1 MKNYKVQAIMKFTDK
16 EENGIKR
23 NVGDEFET
31 TKERYEYLK
40 FKNAVKLIEVQ
51 EAIDNFVEEE
61 ITEEE
66 VQAVASAIIEEAEEQ
81 NKTVEEVVNEIIE
94 ESKEE
99 AKPKFKKK
107 KSSKK

>member
-40 FKNAVKLIEVQ
+40 FKNAVKLIEIQ
-51 EAIDNFVEEE
+51 ETIDNFVEEKT
-61 ITEEE
+61 TE
-66 VQAVASAIIEEAEEQ
+66 
-81 NKTVEEVVNEIIE
+81 EEVVNEIIE

-107 KSSKK
+107 KTSKK